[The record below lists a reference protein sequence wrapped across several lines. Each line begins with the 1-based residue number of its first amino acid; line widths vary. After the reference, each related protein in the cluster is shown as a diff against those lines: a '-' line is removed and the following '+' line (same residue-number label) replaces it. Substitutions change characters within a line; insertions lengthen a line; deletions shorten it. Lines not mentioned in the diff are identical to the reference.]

1 MIIKKIIFKR
11 QNKSSFKN
19 LSNYILDE
27 DNNHAK
33 VLADYVLDTKN
44 DMDKVEAYHFT
55 NCSFDNNKDNI
66 KEIITTQQL
75 NTTTK
80 QDKTMHLVVS
90 FKEDERPDIK
100 TLYAIEDEIA
110 EALGMKDHQR
120 LSAVHSNTNNL
131 HIHIA
136 INKINPNTLKVIN
149 PYNDVKI
156 LQELAIKLEK
166 KYNLQI
172 DNHISSNNVKENKY
186 NKHTM
191 TCNFETWVKEKIA
204 NTIDTMLRDEKTT
217 FDDLKVFLAKY
228 DLEFRERRKGFVI
241 SSKTEKLFCKASSI
255 HRNLSKQ
262 SLEKRYCQLDLSA
275 LKENLQEISAIE
287 KYNKFNGMPPNPLY
301 QNYLNY
307 EKQKLELRE
316 KELRMLKLKRNE
328 FKNSISSMKFNNLTI
343 NHIKNQK
350 TIFKNKTKEIYQRY
364 KKISYRQ
371 FLINEAYSGN
381 EEAIKALQNKE
392 VKIIQNSDNAFRGNV
407 KNCVF
412 DKPDYITKEGYF
424 IYQRDAQKIID
435 KNDHIKVVC
444 SKKDDIVLL
453 EALKLAMK
461 KYDNI
466 TITGNSEFKNRVIN
480 LVVKHDLN
488 VKFEDKLLN
497 QMVRK
502 LRSKNIKIEKNIDQ
516 NLTNF

>member
-19 LSNYILDE
+19 LSKYILDE

-33 VLADYVLDTKN
+33 VLTDYILDNKN
-44 DMDKVEAYHFT
+44 NMDKVEAYHFT
-55 NCSFDNNKDNI
+55 NCSFDDNKDNI
-66 KEIITTQQL
+66 KEIITTQKL
-75 NTTTK
+75 NTITK
-80 QDKTMHLVVS
+80 QDKTIHLVVS
-90 FKEDERPDIK
+90 FKEDESPDIK
-100 TLYAIEDEIA
+100 ILYAIEDEIA
-110 EALGMKDHQR
+110 AALGMKDHQR

-136 INKINPNTLKVIN
+136 INKVNPNTLKVVN

-191 TCNFETWVKEKIA
+191 TCNFENWVKEKIT
-204 NTIDTMLRDEKTT
+204 NTVDIMLKDEKTS
-217 FDDLKVFLAKY
+217 FNDLKLFLAKY

-262 SLEKRYCQLDLSA
+262 SLEKRYGQLDLSA
-275 LKENLQEISAIE
+275 LKENLQEISVSE
-287 KYNKFNGMPPNPLY
+287 KYNKFNGMSPNPLY

-350 TIFKNKTKEIYQRY
+350 AIFKNKTKEIYQRY

-392 VKIIQNSDNAFRGNV
+392 AKIMQNSDNTFKGNV

-424 IYQRDAQKIID
+424 VYQRNNQKIID
-435 KNDHIKVVC
+435 KNDHIKVIS
-444 SKKDDIVLL
+444 SKKDDTVLL
-453 EALKLAMK
+453 EALTLAMK
-461 KYDNI
+461 KYDNL
-466 TITGNSEFKNRVIN
+466 TLSGNSEFKNKIIN
-480 LVVKHDLN
+480 LVVKHDLDI
-488 VKFEDKLLN
+488 KFKDKLLN
-497 QMVRK
+497 QMVRN
-502 LRSKNIKIEKNIDQ
+502 LRIKNIKVEKNIDQ

>member
-90 FKEDERPDIK
+90 FKEDERPNIK

-120 LSAVHSNTNNL
+120 LSSVHSNTNNL

-172 DNHISSNNVKENKY
+172 DNHISSNNVKEKKY

-191 TCNFETWVKEKIA
+191 TCNFENWVKEKIT
-204 NTIDTMLRDEKTT
+204 NTIDIMLRDEKTT
-217 FDDLKVFLAKY
+217 FDDLKVFLAKH

-262 SLEKRYCQLDLSA
+262 SLEKRYGQLDLSA
-275 LKENLQEISAIE
+275 LKENLQEISVSE

-328 FKNSISSMKFNNLTI
+328 FK
-343 NHIKNQK
+343 
-350 TIFKNKTKEIYQRY
+350 
-364 KKISYRQ
+364 
-371 FLINEAYSGN
+371 
-381 EEAIKALQNKE
+381 
-392 VKIIQNSDNAFRGNV
+392 
-407 KNCVF
+407 
-412 DKPDYITKEGYF
+412 
-424 IYQRDAQKIID
+424 
-435 KNDHIKVVC
+435 
-444 SKKDDIVLL
+444 
-453 EALKLAMK
+453 
-461 KYDNI
+461 
-466 TITGNSEFKNRVIN
+466 
-480 LVVKHDLN
+480 
-488 VKFEDKLLN
+488 
-497 QMVRK
+497 
-502 LRSKNIKIEKNIDQ
+502 
-516 NLTNF
+516 

>member
-136 INKINPNTLKVIN
+136 INKVNPNTLKVVN

-172 DNHISSNNVKENKY
+172 DNHISKIDKKENKY
-186 NKHTM
+186 NIHTM
-191 TCNFETWVKEKIA
+191 TCNFENWVKEKIT
-204 NTIDTMLRDEKTT
+204 NTVDIMLKDEKTT
-217 FDDLKVFLAKY
+217 FDDLKVFLAKH

-262 SLEKRYCQLDLSA
+262 SLEKRYGQLDLSA
-275 LKENLQEISAIE
+275 LKENLQEISV
-287 KYNKFNGMPPNPLY
+287 
-301 QNYLNY
+301 
-307 EKQKLELRE
+307 
-316 KELRMLKLKRNE
+316 
-328 FKNSISSMKFNNLTI
+328 S
-343 NHIKNQK
+343 
-350 TIFKNKTKEIYQRY
+350 
-364 KKISYRQ
+364 
-371 FLINEAYSGN
+371 
-381 EEAIKALQNKE
+381 
-392 VKIIQNSDNAFRGNV
+392 
-407 KNCVF
+407 
-412 DKPDYITKEGYF
+412 
-424 IYQRDAQKIID
+424 
-435 KNDHIKVVC
+435 
-444 SKKDDIVLL
+444 
-453 EALKLAMK
+453 
-461 KYDNI
+461 
-466 TITGNSEFKNRVIN
+466 
-480 LVVKHDLN
+480 
-488 VKFEDKLLN
+488 
-497 QMVRK
+497 
-502 LRSKNIKIEKNIDQ
+502 
-516 NLTNF
+516 